1 MCSGDL
7 SGFRCL
13 FTSGRGSNLVQR
25 IFSFYDSREVFQCFF
40 YYFSFSSL
48 LFPSYVSFNFS
59 FFPFSSLPSCL
70 LHIKCVAKCVFYKYL
85 FPQVPSIGLMCFI
98 WRQWDDCC
106 RGMIVTNLY
115 LLYHCTM
122 KWKLNTL
129 VCERCAK
136 VIMRE
141 KGLLCMMSS
150 TGRFV
155 IQYCVSLGLK

>member
-25 IFSFYDSREVFQCFF
+25 MFSFWDSREVFHCFITSPF
-40 YYFSFSSL
+40 LHHYCFLHKCLSIFS
-48 LFPSYVSFNFS
+48 
-59 FFPFSSLPSCL
+59 FSSLPSCL

-85 FPQVPSIGLMCFI
+85 FSPIGLMCFI
-98 WRQWDDCC
+98 WRRWDDCC
-106 RGMIVTNLY
+106 RGMIVTNVY

-150 TGRFV
+150 TGRFQLSFSTV
-155 IQYCVSLGLK
+155 FRWGV